1 MTAPTPTPRRKRWVW
16 LFSLILIPAGLFG
29 LSWYFT
35 EPLTDHAPTV
45 IAPPP
50 GAATTAPASRVVEP
64 LVQIVAPVVW
74 PEIKVEGD
82 GAKKILLESIKRT
95 VARLDKV
102 EAYTATFRRRERV
115 GGVLGPEITSSL
127 KIRNHPFA
135 IYLKYLAPK
144 PGKEVVYSEGH
155 HDNKVIAHNGDWT
168 RRIVPRLAIAPD
180 SALALADSRHP
191 VTDAGL
197 WNLGRKLLRYRE
209 MDMGDDDA
217 TTTLDRTTGPDGR
230 SLLRSVHTHSKP
242 DAGRPFAHV
251 EVLYDPE
258 TQIPFQISSFDWP
271 GANHSGPLDLAE
283 QYTYDD
289 LKLGAPLTAADFD
302 PTNPEYAFMRF

>member
-1 MTAPTPTPRRKRWVW
+1 MTAPNPKPQRKRWVW
-16 LFSLILIPAGLFG
+16 FLPLISIPVGLFG

-35 EPLTDHAPTV
+35 EPLTDRSTNPTV
-45 IAPPP
+45 SPPAPVATAQP
-50 GAATTAPASRVVEP
+50 GRVVDPPVKVEA
-64 LVQIVAPVVW
+64 LVVW
-74 PEIKVEGD
+74 PETKVEGD
-82 GAKKILLESIKRT
+82 EAKKILLESVKRT
-95 VARLDKV
+95 VARLEKI
-102 EAYTATFRRRERV
+102 EAYTSTFRRRERV
-115 GGVLGPEITSSL
+115 GGVLGPEITASL
-127 KIRNHPFA
+127 KIRNNPFA

-144 PGKEVVYSEGH
+144 AGKEVVYAEGH

-168 RRIVPRLAIAPD
+168 RRLVPRLAVAPD
-180 SALALADSRHP
+180 SALAMADSRHP

-217 TTTLDRTTGPDGR
+217 TTTLDRTTGSNGR
-230 SLLRSVHTHSKP
+230 MLLRSVHTHTKP

-258 TQIPFQISSFDWP
+258 TQIPVQISSFDWP

-283 QYTYDD
+283 QYIYDD
-289 LKLGAPLTAADFD
+289 LKLAAPLTAADFD